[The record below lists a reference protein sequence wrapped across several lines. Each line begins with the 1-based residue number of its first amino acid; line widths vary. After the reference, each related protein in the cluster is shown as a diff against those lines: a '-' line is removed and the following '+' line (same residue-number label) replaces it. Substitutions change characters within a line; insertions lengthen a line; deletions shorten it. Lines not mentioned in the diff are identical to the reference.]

1 MTHFVFCSKLLQI
14 RKMQKENSQFAN
26 FKLAILFNGCVYI
39 KSIGKQVDQSNL
51 FGQVFEQYADSIIYY
66 FA

>member
-1 MTHFVFCSKLLQI
+1 MTLFTGRVFIKFV
-14 RKMQKENSQFAN
+14 
-26 FKLAILFNGCVYI
+26 
-39 KSIGKQVDQSNL
+39 GKQVDQSNL